1 MAQAHDIAEGKRSA
15 FHARLQ
21 HLQKLKFPAGLNTGR
36 GRAATYTVGHIYLI
50 GVALEL
56 LQIGLNPERAK
67 RVIEEDLHS
76 VAMAASLASQASYT
90 LKERKFDSPTLLYCD
105 PAALR
110 ELTTIY
116 QEEDWASQTFFYTGL
131 EDAKLQMA
139 EWFCNGVQR
148 IAFFSVSALVYDL
161 TVATLP
167 QTHDMSEFCAL
178 LNEWA
183 DPFVHNVTYD
193 LNRPEQPYW
202 QTLIEE
208 LEDGD

>member
-1 MAQAHDIAEGKRSA
+1 M
-15 FHARLQ
+15 
-21 HLQKLKFPAGLNTGR
+21 KFPAGLNTGR

-76 VAMAASLASQASYT
+76 VAMAASLAAQASYT
-90 LKERKFDSPTLLYCD
+90 LNERTFPSPTLLYCD

-110 ELTTIY
+110 ELTTIH

-131 EDAKLQMA
+131 KDAQGQMS

-161 TVATLP
+161 AVATLP
-167 QTHDMSEFCAL
+167 RTKDMSEFCAL

-183 DPFVHNVTYD
+183 DPFIHNVTHD

-202 QTLIEE
+202 QTLK
-208 LEDGD
+208 DGLPNGNP